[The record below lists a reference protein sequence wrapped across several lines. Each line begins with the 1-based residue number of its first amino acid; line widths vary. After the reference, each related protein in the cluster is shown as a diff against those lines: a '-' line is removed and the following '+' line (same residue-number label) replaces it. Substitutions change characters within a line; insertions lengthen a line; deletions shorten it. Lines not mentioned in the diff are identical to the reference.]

1 MTGYAT
7 SLFTIAC
14 FHWFIC
20 YTRYKVVTINKT
32 HVQRIMKTKDSI
44 RWRMFCILF
53 VPLYLGT
60 LLAEPVRAEEVQKSV
75 LRIMCYN
82 IRHGRGMDDIVNLER
97 TGNVIKEWNPDLVAL
112 QEVDKN
118 TRRTN
123 NTDQAKLLAEQL
135 EMHVV
140 FGKAIP
146 YQGGAYG
153 LAILS
158 RFPILEHQMVLLP
171 PDVQQEQRGVLIA
184 KIGIPDAK
192 GKVIRFASTHLSV
205 ASHEER
211 AVQIEKIDTLF
222 SEGSEPVIVAG
233 DFNTRPQNES
243 IIRFLKNWKDAADPA
258 LGKNVTLLSPRRIDY
273 IFLRAK
279 DSWEV
284 LESRTIDD
292 KITSD
297 HMPIFSVIAF

>member
-1 MTGYAT
+1 M
-7 SLFTIAC
+7 
-14 FHWFIC
+14 
-20 YTRYKVVTINKT
+20 
-32 HVQRIMKTKDSI
+32 MKTK
-44 RWRMFCILF
+44 RVFYLGMFCILF
-53 VPLYLGT
+53 VPLFVGA
-60 LLAEPVRAEEVQKSV
+60 LLAESVQTEEKSKLV

-97 TGNVIKEWNPDLVAL
+97 TGNVIKEWKPDLVAL

-118 TRRTN
+118 TQRTN
-123 NTDQAKLLAEQL
+123 RTDQAKLLAEQL
-135 EMHVV
+135 GMHFV

-146 YQGGAYG
+146 YQGGEYG

-171 PDVQQEQRGVLIA
+171 PEVQQEQRGVLIA
-184 KIGIPDAK
+184 KIGVPDAQ
-192 GKVIRFASTHLSV
+192 GKEIRFASTHLSV
-205 ASHEER
+205 VSHEER
-211 AVQIEKIDTLF
+211 AVQIDKIDTLL
-222 SEGSEPVIVAG
+222 SEGSTPVIVAG

-243 IIRFLKNWKDAADPA
+243 IVRFLKNWKDAADPA
-258 LGKNVTLLSPRRIDY
+258 LDKNVTPLSPRRIDY

-292 KITSD
+292 RITSD
-297 HMPIFSVIAF
+297 HMPIFSVIAL